1 MLVCQI
7 INIVNSFENRDFE
20 FELLRI
26 GYLPSPKDT
35 RKNIYYYEDEGK
47 AGGASTQSSAG
58 FIPAIFGGVQ
68 LQTDPLQ
75 AEKPPL
81 PRRIDETQ
89 YVLTGTTLMEA
100 VS

>member
-58 FIPAIFGGVQ
+58 FIPAIFGGV
-68 LQTDPLQ
+68 
-75 AEKPPL
+75 KPPL
-81 PRRIDETQ
+81 PRKIDETQ